1 MITPNVVFT
10 QIQQA
15 TSQLIE
21 LGLCNEQNYP
31 NIKTVSGGSK
41 EIAYSNIT
49 DLSISLRNI
58 AYGDIYLELEKAK
71 NYNVKMVDGALIQMM
86 YRFDGNDISLHRLA
100 FFPSPELEDFQNDPD
115 IYENDEIYAD
125 ILKKNI
131 VPFPIRFDFNKLE
144 ELHVNV
150 DHAKSHLTLGQY
162 QNCRIP
168 ISSPLTPYVF
178 ITFILRNFYNTA
190 FVKFTDRIS
199 MNSLHFNETITPEEQ
214 AIPHL
219 RLCKNIMC

>member
-1 MITPNVVFT
+1 MITPDMVYT
-10 QIQQA
+10 QITRA

-31 NIKTVSGGSK
+31 NMKTVCGGSK
-41 EIAYSNIT
+41 EIAFSNIT

-58 AYGDIYLELEKAK
+58 AYGDIYSELEKAK

-100 FFPSPELEDFQNDPD
+100 FFPSPELEDFQTDPE
-115 IYENDEIYAD
+115 IYERDEIYAD
-125 ILKKNI
+125 ILKKNV
-131 VPFPIRFDFNKLE
+131 VPFPIRFDFNNSDD
-144 ELHVNV
+144 LHVNV

-168 ISSPLTPYVF
+168 VNSPLTPYAF

-190 FVKFTDRIS
+190 FIKFTDRIKMS
-199 MNSLHFNETITPEEQ
+199 TEHFDETITLEEQ
-214 AIPHL
+214 GIPHF
-219 RLCKNIMC
+219 RLCGNDR